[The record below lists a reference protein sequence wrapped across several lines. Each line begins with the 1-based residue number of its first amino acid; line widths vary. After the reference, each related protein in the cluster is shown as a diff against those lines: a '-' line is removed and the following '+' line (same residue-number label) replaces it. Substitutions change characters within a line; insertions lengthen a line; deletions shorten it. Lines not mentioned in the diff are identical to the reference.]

1 MGSSRSFAVRTRAY
15 EQEWAD
21 AALVEQVEL
30 LEAQLASLETER
42 SRLET
47 ELFIA
52 QSWVK
57 ELALWLDEA
66 QLPTEV
72 KPLPGGAGEDL
83 DPNAQL
89 DQLTARHRL
98 AHELNERKQRI
109 TAILDALHEKAE
121 ASNRGPH

>member
-1 MGSSRSFAVRTRAY
+1 MGSSRSVAVRTYAL

-21 AALVEQVEL
+21 AALIEQVEL
-30 LEAQLASLETER
+30 LDAQLASLETER

-66 QLPTEV
+66 AAHRSEARPWD
-72 KPLPGGAGEDL
+72 AGENL
-83 DPNAQL
+83 EPLTPQL
-89 DQLTARHRL
+89 DLVL
-98 AHELNERKQRI
+98 
-109 TAILDALHEKAE
+109 
-121 ASNRGPH
+121 G